1 MRRIPTLL
9 VDDEPLA
16 RERLRALLASDP
28 EFECVGE
35 AGDVVQA
42 LEAIRRLSP
51 ELVFLDIQ
59 MPGGSGLELLRALTP
74 SEMPV
79 VVFVTA
85 FDHHAVDAFDLQAID
100 YLLKPFDVDRFAR
113 ALRRAK
119 DRVRATRRSRDPDE
133 TAGGV
138 ADLTESVDRLM
149 RTLQHFSSISSG
161 SATGGASGTPS
172 GTPSGTSSRG
182 SSRRLVVQDGDRA
195 FFVRDDEIDWIEA
208 EGNYVA
214 LHVGATKHLHREP
227 LKDLEARLDSSRF
240 LRIHRSIVVNLDR
253 VRELRPWF
261 HGAYVVVLRDGTE
274 LTSGRTYSAQ
284 VRALL
289 DGRESSG
296 SAPGS

>member
-1 MRRIPTLL
+1 MTAISTLL

-16 RERLRALLASDP
+16 RARLRALLATDA
-28 EFECVGE
+28 EVACVGE
-35 AGDVVQA
+35 ASDGAQA
-42 LEAIRRLSP
+42 LEMIRRLHP

-59 MPGGSGLELLRALTP
+59 MPGPSGLDLLRALSPT
-74 SEMPV
+74 ETPV

-85 FDHHAVDAFDLQAID
+85 FDQHAVEAFDLQAID

-119 DRVRATRRSRDPDE
+119 ERVEARRLLRERTRERTREPEIAT
-133 TAGGV
+133 
-138 ADLTESVDRLM
+138 DLTASVDRLM
-149 RTLQHFSSISSG
+149 RTLQHFASIS
-161 SATGGASGTPS
+161 AVAPAN
-172 GTPSGTSSRG
+172 P
-182 SSRRLVVQDGDRA
+182 SSRRLVVHDGDRA

-261 HGAYVVVLRDGTE
+261 HGAYIVVLLDGTE
-274 LTSGRTYSAQ
+274 LTSGRTHSSQ
-284 VRALL
+284 LRALL
-289 DGRESSG
+289 AGRERGG
-296 SAPGS
+296 SAPRE